1 MTGAVPVVGMVSRAR
16 IRRRSSDHGPGPNKP
31 RGTRHHLRILASRCP
46 SGVRLAPVPRQC
58 KRASAR
64 TCQSA
69 HGTVPAV
76 SDDID
81 LSVVTE
87 HAQTLNRPVFQTVG
101 LIAKLGDPRVGET
114 LSRLV
119 AMLRGRGL
127 EVVLDHLSRE
137 AYSENDLAVVA
148 RDMLGRRCDLIIVVA
163 GDGTFLSAARSLV
176 GHDVPL
182 LGVNLGRLGFLAD
195 VMPDEMCDRLNEV
208 LDGEFVEERRFLLDV
223 TVERS
228 GRRIFS
234 APALNEA
241 VTHKSSM
248 ARLVE
253 FETHIDG
260 HLVNSQRS
268 DGLIVA
274 TPTGSTAYALSGGG
288 PIVHPSL
295 DAIVLVPIC
304 PHTLSSRPVVVGGES
319 VVEVVLGDNAECSVQ
334 LSCDGQTT
342 VELAAGDRI
351 SIRKR
356 RPDLRLIHPAGHEY
370 YATLRAKLHW
380 GKGF

>member
-1 MTGAVPVVGMVSRAR
+1 M
-16 IRRRSSDHGPGPNKP
+16 
-31 RGTRHHLRILASRCP
+31 
-46 SGVRLAPVPRQC
+46 RLAPDPWQC
-58 KRASAR
+58 KRGAAR
-64 TCQSA
+64 ACQRA
-69 HGTVPAV
+69 RGTVVAV
-76 SDDID
+76 SDVTDPG
-81 LSVVTE
+81 VGTE
-87 HAQTLNRPVFQTVG
+87 HAQTLNRPAFQTVG

-114 LSRLV
+114 LGRLV

-127 EVVLDHLSRE
+127 EVVLDHHSRE
-137 AYSENDLAVVA
+137 AYSGSELAVVT
-148 RDMLGRRCDLIIVVA
+148 RGMLGQECDLIVVVA

-176 GHDVPL
+176 DQDVPL

-195 VMPDEMCDRLNEV
+195 VMPHEMSDRLNEI
-208 LDGEFVEERRFLLDV
+208 LDGEFVEEWRFLLDV

-228 GRRIFS
+228 GGRIFS
-234 APALNEA
+234 GPALNEA
-241 VTHKSSM
+241 VIHKSSM

-319 VVEVVLGDNAECSVQ
+319 VVEVVLGDDAESSVQ

-342 VELAAGDRI
+342 VELEAGDRI
-351 SIRKR
+351 SIRKH
-356 RPDLRLIHPAGHEY
+356 RPDLHLIHPARHEY
-370 YATLRAKLHW
+370 YATLRTKLHW

>member
-1 MTGAVPVVGMVSRAR
+1 MA
-16 IRRRSSDHGPGPNKP
+16 
-31 RGTRHHLRILASRCP
+31 
-46 SGVRLAPVPRQC
+46 
-58 KRASAR
+58 
-64 TCQSA
+64 
-69 HGTVPAV
+69 
-76 SDDID
+76 
-81 LSVVTE
+81 TE
-87 HAQTLNRPVFQTVG
+87 RAQTLNRPMFRTIG
-101 LIAKLGDPRVGET
+101 LIAKHGDPRVGET
-114 LSRLV
+114 LGRLIG
-119 AMLRGRGL
+119 MLRARGLAVVLDEQSCSAYPGRGL
-127 EVVLDHLSRE
+127 PTVARE
-137 AYSENDLAVVA
+137 A
-148 RDMLGRRCDLIIVVA
+148 LGHRCDLVVVVA

-176 GHDVPL
+176 DQDVPL

-195 VMPDEMCDRLNEV
+195 IMPDEMSVRLNEI
-208 LDGEFVEERRFLLDV
+208 LDGDFIEERRFLLDV
-223 TVERS
+223 AVER
-228 GRRIFS
+228 GAERVFS
-234 APALNEA
+234 ESALNEA

-253 FETHIDG
+253 FETYIDG

-288 PIVHPSL
+288 PILHPSL

-304 PHTLSSRPVVVGGES
+304 PHTLSSRPVVVGGGS
-319 VVEVVLGDNAECSVQ
+319 VVEVVLGDDAETSVQ

-356 RPDLRLIHPAGHEY
+356 HPDLHLIHPAGHEY

-380 GKGF
+380 GKGL

>member
-1 MTGAVPVVGMVSRAR
+1 MA
-16 IRRRSSDHGPGPNKP
+16 
-31 RGTRHHLRILASRCP
+31 
-46 SGVRLAPVPRQC
+46 
-58 KRASAR
+58 
-64 TCQSA
+64 
-69 HGTVPAV
+69 
-76 SDDID
+76 
-81 LSVVTE
+81 TE
-87 HAQTLNRPVFQTVG
+87 RAQTLNRSMFRTIG
-101 LIAKLGDPRVGET
+101 LIAKHGDPRVGET
-114 LSRLV
+114 LGRLIG
-119 AMLRGRGL
+119 MLRARGLAVVLDEQSCSAYPGRGL
-127 EVVLDHLSRE
+127 PTVARE
-137 AYSENDLAVVA
+137 A
-148 RDMLGRRCDLIIVVA
+148 LGQRCDLVVVVA

-176 GHDVPL
+176 DQDVPL

-195 VMPDEMCDRLNEV
+195 IMPDEMSVRLNEI
-208 LDGEFVEERRFLLDV
+208 LDGDFIEERRFLLDV
-223 TVERS
+223 AVER
-228 GRRIFS
+228 GAERVFS
-234 APALNEA
+234 ESALNEA

-253 FETHIDG
+253 FETYIDG

-288 PIVHPSL
+288 PILHPSL

-304 PHTLSSRPVVVGGES
+304 PHTLSSRPVVVGGGS
-319 VVEVVLGDNAECSVQ
+319 VVEVVLGDDAETSVQ

-356 RPDLRLIHPAGHEY
+356 HPNLHLIHPAGHEY

-380 GKGF
+380 GKGL

>member
-1 MTGAVPVVGMVSRAR
+1 MPLARAR
-16 IRRRSSDHGPGPNKP
+16 RNARDTVFRVFDDTFPGV
-31 RGTRHHLRILASRCP
+31 A
-46 SGVRLAPVPRQC
+46 
-58 KRASAR
+58 
-64 TCQSA
+64 
-69 HGTVPAV
+69 
-76 SDDID
+76 
-81 LSVVTE
+81 TE
-87 HAQTLNRPVFQTVG
+87 HAQTLNRPIFQTVG
-101 LIAKLGDPRVGET
+101 LIAKHGDPRVGET
-114 LSRLV
+114 LGRLIGLLH
-119 AMLRGRGL
+119 ARGMD
-127 EVVLDHLSRE
+127 VVLDDRSRD
-137 AYSENDLAVVA
+137 AYPDRDLPIVA
-148 RDMLGRRCDLIIVVA
+148 RDRLGQRCDLVVVVA

-176 GHDVPL
+176 DQDVPL

-195 VMPDEMCDRLNEV
+195 VMPAEMSDRLNEI

-223 TVERS
+223 TVERRAARVFS
-228 GRRIFS
+228 G
-234 APALNEA
+234 AALNEA

-253 FETHIDG
+253 FETYIDG

-304 PHTLSSRPVVVGGES
+304 PHTLSSRPVVVGGGS
-319 VVEVVLGDNAECSVQ
+319 VVEVVLGDDAESSVQ

-342 VELAAGDRI
+342 VELTAGDRI
-351 SIRKR
+351 SIRKH

-380 GKGF
+380 GKGL